1 MSNVIA
7 SLEKVL
13 LPFAVKIGKQPHV
26 NAIKNGFI
34 RLMPLTLA
42 GAMFVLINNVFLS
55 FGEGSF
61 FYSMGI
67 RLDASTIET
76 LNGLKGIGGNVY
88 NGTLGIM
95 SLMAPFFIGM
105 ALAEER
111 KVDALAAGLLSV
123 AAFMTVTPYSVGE
136 AYAVGANWLGG
147 ANIISGIIIGL
158 VVAEMFT
165 FIVRRNWVIKLPDS
179 VPASVSRSFSA
190 LIPGFIILSIMG
202 IIAWALSNYGSN
214 FHQIIMDTIST
225 PLASLGSVVGWAYV
239 IFVPLLW
246 FFGIHGSLAL
256 TALDSGIMTPW
267 ALENIS
273 IYQQYGSVDAAL
285 EAGKTFHIWAK
296 PMLDSYIFLGGSGA
310 TLGLIIAI
318 FLASRRADY
327 RQVAKLALPS
337 GIFQINEPILFGL
350 PIIMNPVMFIPFI
363 LVQPILAAITLVAY
377 YLGIIPPITNIAP
390 WTIPVGMKM
399 FIHDVL
405 ALNENDDL
413 SIDLFGLN
421 HMVFIK
427 DVLVNGTSRFAELL
441 DGVASGQLK
450 ASTVKNIFDLPF
462 SEGLIRSLNMLPCS
476 YLLYY
481 FKQKEMLAIEMG
493 EYYKGGARAQ
503 VVQKVEKQLFDLYK
517 NPELNVKPK
526 ELEQRGGAYYSD
538 AACEVINAIYNDKQ
552 TEHYVN
558 IPHHGHVENIPA
570 DWAVEMTCILGRNGA
585 TPHPRITRFDEKV
598 LGLIHTIKGFE
609 VAASNAALSGNFN
622 DVLLALNLSPL
633 VHSDRDAEV
642 LARELILAHEKWLPN
657 FAACIEALKGKHH

>member
-61 FYSMGI
+61 FYSLGI

-190 LIPGFIILSIMG
+190 LIPGFIILSVMG
-202 IIAWALSNYGSN
+202 IIAWALNTWGTN

-246 FFGIHGSLAL
+246 FFGIHGALA
-256 TALDSGIMTPW
+256 
-267 ALENIS
+267 
-273 IYQQYGSVDAAL
+273 
-285 EAGKTFHIWAK
+285 AGKTFHIWAK
-296 PMLDSYIFLGGSGA
+296 PMLDSFIFLGGSGA
-310 TLGLIIAI
+310 TLGLILAI
-318 FLASRRADY
+318 FIASRRADY

-350 PIIMNPVMFIPFI
+350 PIIMNPVMFIPFV
-363 LVQPILAAITLVAY
+363 LVQPILAAITLAAY
-377 YLGIIPPITNIAP
+377 YMGIIPPVTNIAP
-390 WTIPVGMKM
+390 WTMPTGLGAFFNTNGSVA
-399 FIHDVL
+399 
-405 ALNENDDL
+405 ALL
-413 SIDLFGLN
+413 VALFNLGIATL
-421 HMVFIK
+421 IY
-427 DVLVNGTSRFAELL
+427 
-441 DGVASGQLK
+441 
-450 ASTVKNIFDLPF
+450 LPF
-462 SEGLIRSLNMLPCS
+462 VVVAN
-476 YLLYY
+476 
-481 FKQKEMLAIEMG
+481 K
-493 EYYKGGARAQ
+493 AQ
-503 VVQKVEKQLFDLYK
+503 
-517 NPELNVKPK
+517 
-526 ELEQRGGAYYSD
+526 
-538 AACEVINAIYNDKQ
+538 NAIDK
-552 TEHYVN
+552 EESEEDIAN
-558 IPHHGHVENIPA
+558 
-570 DWAVEMTCILGRNGA
+570 
-585 TPHPRITRFDEKV
+585 
-598 LGLIHTIKGFE
+598 
-609 VAASNAALSGNFN
+609 
-622 DVLLALNLSPL
+622 
-633 VHSDRDAEV
+633 
-642 LARELILAHEKWLPN
+642 
-657 FAACIEALKGKHH
+657 ALKF

>member
-61 FYSMGI
+61 FYSLGI

-190 LIPGFIILSIMG
+190 LIPGFIILSVMG
-202 IIAWALSNYGSN
+202 IIAWALNTWGTN

-246 FFGIHGSLAL
+246 FFGIHGALAL
-256 TALDSGIMTPW
+256 TALDHGIMTPW
-267 ALENIS
+267 ALENIAT
-273 IYQQYGSVDAAL
+273 YQQYGSVEAAL
-285 EAGKTFHIWAK
+285 AAGKTFHIW
-296 PMLDSYIFLGGSGA
+296 PSRCWTPLFSLGA
-310 TLGLIIAI
+310 
-318 FLASRRADY
+318 
-327 RQVAKLALPS
+327 
-337 GIFQINEPILFGL
+337 
-350 PIIMNPVMFIPFI
+350 
-363 LVQPILAAITLVAY
+363 
-377 YLGIIPPITNIAP
+377 
-390 WTIPVGMKM
+390 
-399 FIHDVL
+399 
-405 ALNENDDL
+405 
-413 SIDLFGLN
+413 
-421 HMVFIK
+421 
-427 DVLVNGTSRFAELL
+427 
-441 DGVASGQLK
+441 
-450 ASTVKNIFDLPF
+450 
-462 SEGLIRSLNMLPCS
+462 
-476 YLLYY
+476 
-481 FKQKEMLAIEMG
+481 
-493 EYYKGGARAQ
+493 
-503 VVQKVEKQLFDLYK
+503 VVRL
-517 NPELNVKPK
+517 
-526 ELEQRGGAYYSD
+526 
-538 AACEVINAIYNDKQ
+538 
-552 TEHYVN
+552 
-558 IPHHGHVENIPA
+558 
-570 DWAVEMTCILGRNGA
+570 
-585 TPHPRITRFDEKV
+585 
-598 LGLIHTIKGFE
+598 
-609 VAASNAALSGNFN
+609 
-622 DVLLALNLSPL
+622 
-633 VHSDRDAEV
+633 
-642 LARELILAHEKWLPN
+642 
-657 FAACIEALKGKHH
+657 

>member
-225 PLASLGSVVGWAYV
+225 PLASLGRVGICHFCTAAVV
-239 IFVPLLW
+239 LW
-246 FFGIHGSLAL
+246 YSWFAGADRAGQRHHDAL
-256 TALDSGIMTPW
+256 G
-267 ALENIS
+267 
-273 IYQQYGSVDAAL
+273 
-285 EAGKTFHIWAK
+285 AGKHLYLPAVWLRRCGT
-296 PMLDSYIFLGGSGA
+296 GS
-310 TLGLIIAI
+310 
-318 FLASRRADY
+318 R
-327 RQVAKLALPS
+327 
-337 GIFQINEPILFGL
+337 
-350 PIIMNPVMFIPFI
+350 
-363 LVQPILAAITLVAY
+363 
-377 YLGIIPPITNIAP
+377 
-390 WTIPVGMKM
+390 
-399 FIHDVL
+399 
-405 ALNENDDL
+405 
-413 SIDLFGLN
+413 
-421 HMVFIK
+421 
-427 DVLVNGTSRFAELL
+427 
-441 DGVASGQLK
+441 
-450 ASTVKNIFDLPF
+450 
-462 SEGLIRSLNMLPCS
+462 
-476 YLLYY
+476 
-481 FKQKEMLAIEMG
+481 
-493 EYYKGGARAQ
+493 
-503 VVQKVEKQLFDLYK
+503 
-517 NPELNVKPK
+517 
-526 ELEQRGGAYYSD
+526 
-538 AACEVINAIYNDKQ
+538 
-552 TEHYVN
+552 
-558 IPHHGHVENIPA
+558 
-570 DWAVEMTCILGRNGA
+570 
-585 TPHPRITRFDEKV
+585 
-598 LGLIHTIKGFE
+598 
-609 VAASNAALSGNFN
+609 
-622 DVLLALNLSPL
+622 
-633 VHSDRDAEV
+633 
-642 LARELILAHEKWLPN
+642 
-657 FAACIEALKGKHH
+657 

>member
-225 PLASLGSVVGWAYV
+225 PLASLGS
-239 IFVPLLW
+239 
-246 FFGIHGSLAL
+246 
-256 TALDSGIMTPW
+256 GIMTPW

-390 WTIPVGMKM
+390 WTMPTGLGAFFNTNGSVAALLVAL
-399 FIHDVL
+399 FNL
-405 ALNENDDL
+405 A
-413 SIDLFGLN
+413 
-421 HMVFIK
+421 
-427 DVLVNGTSRFAELL
+427 
-441 DGVASGQLK
+441 VATL
-450 ASTVKNIFDLPF
+450 IYLPF
-462 SEGLIRSLNMLPCS
+462 VVVAN
-476 YLLYY
+476 
-481 FKQKEMLAIEMG
+481 KAQNAIEQEESG
-493 EYYKGGARAQ
+493 EDIA
-503 VVQKVEKQLFDLYK
+503 
-517 NPELNVKPK
+517 N
-526 ELEQRGGAYYSD
+526 
-538 AACEVINAIYNDKQ
+538 
-552 TEHYVN
+552 
-558 IPHHGHVENIPA
+558 
-570 DWAVEMTCILGRNGA
+570 
-585 TPHPRITRFDEKV
+585 
-598 LGLIHTIKGFE
+598 
-609 VAASNAALSGNFN
+609 
-622 DVLLALNLSPL
+622 
-633 VHSDRDAEV
+633 
-642 LARELILAHEKWLPN
+642 
-657 FAACIEALKGKHH
+657 ALKF